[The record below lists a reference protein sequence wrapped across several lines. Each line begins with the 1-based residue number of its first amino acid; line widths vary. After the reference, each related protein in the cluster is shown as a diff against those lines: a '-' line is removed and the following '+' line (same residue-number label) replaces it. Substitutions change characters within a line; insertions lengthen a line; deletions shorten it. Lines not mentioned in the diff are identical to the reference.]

1 MDKIDYTTHEISKIC
16 GVSIT
21 TIIDW
26 IEQKK
31 LLAYKTVGGHRR
43 IKKEDLVS
51 FLKTYNIPIPSNL
64 VEKGSIRVLIVED
77 DINVIRFIT
86 RIVKKLKDEY
96 EIAVAMDGFEA
107 GKQVSTFKP
116 DLVILDLMLP
126 KIDGFEVC
134 KNIRSD
140 KVTKNIKILAVT
152 GYDTEENKKRILACG
167 ANSYLIKPFEA
178 KDLKEKIKDL
188 LG

>member
-1 MDKIDYTTHEISKIC
+1 MDKLDYTTHEISKIC

-31 LLAYKTVGGHRR
+31 LPAYKTVGGHRR

-51 FLKTYNIPIPSNL
+51 FLKTYNIPIPPNL
-64 VEKGSIRVLIVED
+64 VDKDSLRILIVED
-77 DINVIRFIT
+77 DVSIIRFIV
-86 RIVKKLKDEY
+86 RIVKKMKDEY

-107 GKQVSTFKP
+107 GKQVLAFKP

-134 KNIRSD
+134 KNIRVD
-140 KVTKNIKILAVT
+140 KATENIKILAIT
-152 GYDTEENKKRILACG
+152 GYGTEENKRRIVICG
-167 ANSYLIKPFEA
+167 ANSYLIKPFDA
-178 KDLKEKIKDL
+178 NDLKEKIKNL